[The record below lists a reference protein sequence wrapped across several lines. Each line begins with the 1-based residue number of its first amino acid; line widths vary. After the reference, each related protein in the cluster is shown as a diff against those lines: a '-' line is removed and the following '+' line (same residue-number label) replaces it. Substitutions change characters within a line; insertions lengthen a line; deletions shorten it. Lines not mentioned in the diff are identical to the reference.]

1 MGNWSGDRITDWQC
15 QACSCQKVAISRAV
29 HFLYFPSSSSF
40 IFPCAESVLGRH
52 SRGRTLELCSPRLF
66 SKPDPPPQ
74 MYIYRKSLP
83 YIAII
88 NRDGAEKATKMQG
101 SRFATAETK
110 SSNKVD
116 NVLPLRNECCIKLI
130 HPRWLSR
137 FDDWDR

>member
-1 MGNWSGDRITDWQC
+1 MPN
-15 QACSCQKVAISRAV
+15 
-29 HFLYFPSSSSF
+29 P
-40 IFPCAESVLGRH
+40 
-52 SRGRTLELCSPRLF
+52 RTLQPPTGQRRRGWGTFRLF
-66 SKPDPPPQ
+66 SKADPPPQ
-74 MYIYRKSLP
+74 IYIYRKSLP

-137 FDDWDR
+137 FDDWGR